1 MRTALTWAQSAS
13 NSQLAAALPEK
24 IQAVR
29 AYRLFKK
36 LFVSSLIKANLFRFS
51 VHFFFGAVFFKISI
65 YLNQLDN
72 FMRGTETSALIPAC

>member
-51 VHFFFGAVFFKISI
+51 VHFFFFLEQYS
-65 YLNQLDN
+65 L
-72 FMRGTETSALIPAC
+72 R